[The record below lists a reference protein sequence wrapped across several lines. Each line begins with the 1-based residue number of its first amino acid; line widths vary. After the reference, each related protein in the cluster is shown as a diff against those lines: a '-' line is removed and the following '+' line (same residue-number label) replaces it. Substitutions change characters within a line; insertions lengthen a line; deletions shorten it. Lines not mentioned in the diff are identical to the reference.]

1 MSRFML
7 AVVLVA
13 SLSASALIATA
24 ASKPITKP
32 KKVAAAIK
40 GTATAPTAGACTL
53 GTSFAAT
60 CPGTVQQCTCISL
73 TGEATGA
80 LGKGPIVGFLTLDN
94 SDETPE
100 DGCTPFFGS
109 IAITNNKDSNVDTLD
124 VTGAL
129 CSSTP
134 PGGTQTVGGGFDFD
148 PATVGL
154 DGTGAVSGTIDSAGN
169 AKLKLTG
176 VIAPAASP
184 SPSASPSGSA
194 TPTEVAT
201 PTDVPTPTDVATPT
215 EVPTPTEIP
224 TPSATPT
231 V

>member
-7 AVVLVA
+7 AFVLVA

-24 ASKPITKP
+24 APKPISKP

-40 GTATAPTAGACTL
+40 ATATAPTAGACTG

-60 CPGTVQQCTCISL
+60 CPGTVQACTCISL
-73 TGEATGA
+73 TGDATGA
-80 LGKGPIVGFLTLDN
+80 LGKGSVTGFLTLDN
-94 SDETPE
+94 SDVSPE

-109 IAITNNKDSNVDTLD
+109 IAISDSKSGDVDTLD

-129 CSSTP
+129 CNSTP
-134 PGGTQTVGGGFDFD
+134 AGGTQTVGGGFDFD
-148 PATVGL
+148 PATAGL
-154 DGTGAVSGTIDSAGN
+154 DGTGSVSGTIDNTGT
-169 AKLKLTG
+169 AKLKLIG

-184 SPSASPSGSA
+184 SPSASPSD

-201 PTDVPTPTDVATPT
+201 PTDVPTSSPTATP
-215 EVPTPTEIP
+215 
-224 TPSATPT
+224 
-231 V
+231 